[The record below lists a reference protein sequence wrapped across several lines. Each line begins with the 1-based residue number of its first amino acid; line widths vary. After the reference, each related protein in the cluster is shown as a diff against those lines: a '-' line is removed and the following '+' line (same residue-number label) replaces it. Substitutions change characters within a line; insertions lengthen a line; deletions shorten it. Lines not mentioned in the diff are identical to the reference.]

1 MIQATLL
8 LFWFALLVADGTP
21 MGRTLRRLLVEAP
34 ARWCNRWSRG
44 EVLLVLGFVAAAIA
58 IVWVM
63 ETEGAVVFGMMAPE
77 AIAWASMFEI
87 GTLVDV
93 ALTTVTVFTAVRV
106 QGLRHWVTARF
117 ARRVPRAR
125 RKPRPTRRPANDD
138 GDGRA
143 LALARAA

>member
-1 MIQATLL
+1 MIQVTLL

-21 MGRTLRRLLVEAP
+21 IGRTLRRILVEAP

-44 EVLLVLGFVAAAIA
+44 EVVLALGFVIAAVA

-87 GTLVDV
+87 GTLVDI
-93 ALTTVTVFTAVRV
+93 AITTVTVFTALRV
-106 QGLRHWVTARF
+106 QGLRHWVAARF
-117 ARRVPRAR
+117 SRRLPRAR
-125 RKPRPTRRPANDD
+125 RTRRPARPAANDD
-138 GDGRA
+138 GDGPAFA
-143 LALARAA
+143 LAA

>member
-1 MIQATLL
+1 MIQVTLL

-21 MGRTLRRLLVEAP
+21 VGRTLRRILVEAP

-44 EVLLVLGFVAAAIA
+44 EVVLVLGFVVAAIA

-87 GTLVDV
+87 GTLVDI
-93 ALTTVTVFTAVRV
+93 AITTVTVFTALRV
-106 QGLRHWVTARF
+106 QGLRHWVAARF
-117 ARRVPRAR
+117 SRRLPRAR
-125 RKPRPTRRPANDD
+125 RTRRPARPAANDD
-138 GDGRA
+138 GDGPA
-143 LALARAA
+143 FAVAA

>member
-1 MIQATLL
+1 MIQGALL

-21 MGRTLRRLLVEAP
+21 IGRTLRRVLVEAP

-44 EVLLVLGFVAAAIA
+44 EVVLVLGFVAAAAA

-87 GTLVDV
+87 GTLVDI
-93 ALTTVTVFTAVRV
+93 AITTVTVFTALRV
-106 QGLRHWVTARF
+106 KGLRHWVAARF
-117 ARRVPRAR
+117 SRRLPRAR
-125 RKPRPTRRPANDD
+125 RTRRTARPTANDD
-138 GDGRA
+138 AEGPAFA
-143 LALARAA
+143 LAA

>member
-1 MIQATLL
+1 MIQVTLL

-21 MGRTLRRLLVEAP
+21 IGRTLQRVLVEAP

-44 EVLLVLGFVAAAIA
+44 EVVLVLGFVAAAIA

-87 GTLVDV
+87 GTLVDI
-93 ALTTVTVFTAVRV
+93 AITTVTVFSALRV
-106 QGLRHWVTARF
+106 QGLRHWIAARF
-117 ARRVPRAR
+117 SRRLPRAR
-125 RKPRPTRRPANDD
+125 RTNRPARPAANDD
-138 GDGRA
+138 GDGPAFA
-143 LALARAA
+143 LAA

>member
-1 MIQATLL
+1 MIQVTLL

-21 MGRTLRRLLVEAP
+21 IGRTLRRVLVEAP

-44 EVLLVLGFVAAAIA
+44 EVVLVLGFVIAAIT

-87 GTLVDV
+87 GTLVDI
-93 ALTTVTVFTAVRV
+93 AITTVTVFAALRV
-106 QGLRHWVTARF
+106 QGLRHWVAARF
-117 ARRVPRAR
+117 SRRPPRAR
-125 RKPRPTRRPANDD
+125 RTRRPARPAANDD
-138 GDGRA
+138 GDGPVFA
-143 LALARAA
+143 LAA

>member
-1 MIQATLL
+1 MIQVTLL
-8 LFWFALLVADGTP
+8 LFWFALLVAEGTP
-21 MGRTLRRLLVEAP
+21 VGRTLRRVLVEAP

-44 EVLLVLGFVAAAIA
+44 EVVLVLGFVAAAIA

-93 ALTTVTVFTAVRV
+93 ALTTATVFTAMRIR
-106 QGLRHWVTARF
+106 GLRHWVAARF
-117 ARRVPRAR
+117 SRSLPRAR
-125 RKPRPTRRPANDD
+125 RTRRPARPAANDD
-138 GDGRA
+138 GDGPAFA
-143 LALARAA
+143 LVA

>member
-1 MIQATLL
+1 MIQVTLL

-21 MGRTLRRLLVEAP
+21 VGRTLRRILLEAP

-44 EVLLVLGFVAAAIA
+44 EVVLVLGFVAAAVA

-93 ALTTVTVFTAVRV
+93 ALTSATVFTALRVR
-106 QGLRHWVTARF
+106 GLRSWVAARLH
-117 ARRVPRAR
+117 RRVPRTR
-125 RKPRPTRRPANDD
+125 RTRRPARPAANDD
-138 GDGRA
+138 GGGP
-143 LALARAA
+143 ALARAA